1 MVLSSWGSAVRI
13 DVYIGAL
20 ALRWSGKDDGQA
32 NMNDWVDAEHHVE
45 LAHEHY
51 DAGRWDEAEVELRQA
66 LSLNPYQTEWQFN
79 LGLTLEAAGRYES
92 AFEAFAQCSKL
103 HVEHASPDANST
115 LLAGVNL
122 IRASKPEAA
131 LRWLDAAEKIEPMNV
146 AIVVHRIEALT
157 DLERYEDAEEAFYV
171 GQQVDPEYPEL
182 YAVMGETL
190 QRAEHH
196 ERAVWC
202 LREAAR
208 LDPGLPR
215 VRAHLASAYARLG
228 RLERSRQLYLQ
239 ELRVDPGDPETL
251 LDLGD
256 LLVDMHRYTEASEK
270 FRRVLELFPDNADA
284 HFSLAELA
292 ELEGRLADALIHFDV
307 VLRIDKDYATARTR
321 LAKTL
326 LQRGRE
332 EDLPRVRDLLSK
344 EINTLERA
352 DIGEVGVL
360 VEVKKIGASGT
371 VEAPTG
377 AKSAS
382 MGDGEE
388 ELEELG
394 RTLVEA
400 GMLKQATRVYM
411 MLLAVAPSSHK
422 ALHGLSVSALEGG
435 DYDAGIDAA
444 KRSLEFRPS
453 FVPAMH
459 NLVLAYYRQGQ
470 YIRARYWLTQAMRH
484 DPDDVQLRR
493 LRMRLRVRTVFGA
506 LTWISSRFERVTR
519 PVRSLVT
526 RPAR

>member
-1 MVLSSWGSAVRI
+1 
-13 DVYIGAL
+13 
-20 ALRWSGKDDGQA
+20 
-32 NMNDWVDAEHHVE
+32 MNDWVDAEHHVE

-66 LSLNPYQTEWQFN
+66 LSLNPYQAEWQFN
-79 LGLTLEAAGRYES
+79 LGLTLEAAGRYEAAS
-92 AFEAFAQCSKL
+92 DAFVQCSKL
-103 HVEHASPDANST
+103 NAEHGSPDANST

-122 IRASKPEAA
+122 IRAGKPEQAIT
-131 LRWLDAAEKIEPMNV
+131 WLDEAEKIEPMNV

-157 DLERYEDAEEAFYV
+157 DMERFEEAEEAFYL
-171 GQQVDPEYPEL
+171 GQQIDPEYPEL

-190 QRAEHH
+190 QQAEHH

-208 LDPGLPR
+208 LDPTLPR

-228 RLERSRQLYLQ
+228 RLERARQLYIQ

-251 LDLGD
+251 LDLGE
-256 LLVDMHRYTEASEK
+256 LLMDMHRPTEAGEK

-292 ELEGRLADALIHFDV
+292 ENEGRLPDALVHFDV
-307 VLRIDKDYATARTR
+307 VLRLDPDYATARTR

-332 EDLPRVRDLLSK
+332 EDLPRVRDLLGK
-344 EINTLERA
+344 ELRTIEQA
-352 DIGEVGVL
+352 QKD
-360 VEVKKIGASGT
+360 ASGI
-371 VEAPTG
+371 VEMKIPRIDAV
-377 AKSAS
+377 AQDSQLQSAS
-382 MGDGEE
+382 PKPQVKHDEDD
-388 ELEELG
+388 LEELG

-400 GMLKQATRVYM
+400 GMLNQATRVYE
-411 MLLAVAPSSHK
+411 MLILLSPASHK
-422 ALHGLSVSALEGG
+422 AFHGLSVSALQSG
-435 DYDAGIDAA
+435 DFDAGIEAA

-470 YIRARYWLTQAMRH
+470 YIRARYWLSQAMRH
-484 DPDDVQLRR
+484 DPDDAQLRR
-493 LRMRLRVRTVFGA
+493 LRLRLRVRTVFGV
-506 LTWISSRFERVTR
+506 LTWITSRVQRVLK
-519 PVRSLVT
+519 PVRSLIT
-526 RPAR
+526 RPER

>member
-1 MVLSSWGSAVRI
+1 
-13 DVYIGAL
+13 
-20 ALRWSGKDDGQA
+20 
-32 NMNDWVDAEHHVE
+32 MNDWVDAEQHVE

-66 LSLNPYQTEWQFN
+66 LSLNPYQAEWQFN
-79 LGLTLEAAGRYES
+79 LGLTLEAAGRYEAAS
-92 AFEAFAQCSKL
+92 DAFIQCSKL
-103 HVEHASPDANST
+103 NAEHHTPDANST
-115 LLAGVNL
+115 LLAGVNM
-122 IRASKPEAA
+122 IRAGKPEMA
-131 LRWLDAAEKIEPMNV
+131 LTWLAEAEKIEPMNV

-157 DLERYEDAEEAFYV
+157 DMERYEEAEEAFYL
-171 GQQVDPEYPEL
+171 GQQIDPEYPEL

-208 LDPGLPR
+208 LDPTLPR
-215 VRAHLASAYARLG
+215 VRARLASAYADAG
-228 RLERSRQLYLQ
+228 RLERARQLYLQ

-251 LDLGD
+251 LDLGE
-256 LLVDMHRYTEASEK
+256 LLMDMHRSAEAGEK

-292 ELEGRLADALIHFDV
+292 EIEGRLPDALVHFDV
-307 VLRIDKDYATARTR
+307 VLRPDPDYATARTR

-332 EDLPRVRDLLSK
+332 EDLPRVRDLLTK
-344 EINTLERA
+344 ELRTIEQSNKDATG
-352 DIGEVGVL
+352 I
-360 VEVKKIGASGT
+360 VEMKVQRGGDLASQR
-371 VEAPTG
+371 VEAATAPISR
-377 AKSAS
+377 KPLVKH
-382 MGDGEE
+382 DEE
-388 ELEELG
+388 DLEELG

-400 GMLKQATRVYM
+400 GMLNQSTRVYE
-411 MLLAVAPSSHK
+411 MLIQIAPSSHK
-422 ALHGLSVSALEGG
+422 AYHGLSVSALQGG
-435 DYDAGIDAA
+435 DFDAGIDAA

-484 DPDDVQLRR
+484 DPDDAQLRR
-493 LRMRLRVRTVFGA
+493 LRLRLRVRTVFGV
-506 LTWISSRFERVTR
+506 LTWITSKAQRIVR
-519 PVRSLVT
+519 PLRSLLT
-526 RPAR
+526 RPARKA

>member
-1 MVLSSWGSAVRI
+1 
-13 DVYIGAL
+13 
-20 ALRWSGKDDGQA
+20 
-32 NMNDWVDAEHHVE
+32 MNDWVDAEHHVD

-51 DAGRWDEAEVELRQA
+51 DAGRWDEAENELRQA

-79 LGLTLEAAGRYES
+79 LGLTLEAAGRYEAAAD
-92 AFEAFAQCSKL
+92 AFVQCSKL

-115 LLAGVNL
+115 LLVGVNL
-122 IRASKPEAA
+122 IRAAKPELA
-131 LRWLDAAEKIEPMNV
+131 LVWLDEAEKIEPMNV
-146 AIVVHRIEALT
+146 AVVVHRIEALT
-157 DLERYEDAEEAFYV
+157 DLKRFDEAEEAFYL

-190 QRAEHH
+190 QRAGHH

-256 LLVDMHRYTEASEK
+256 LLVDMHRYTEAGEK

-292 ELEGRLADALIHFDV
+292 EIEGRLPDALVHFDV
-307 VLRIDKDYATARTR
+307 VLRIDKDYLTARTR

-326 LQRGRE
+326 LHRGRD
-332 EDLPRVRDLLSK
+332 EDMPRIRDLLNK
-344 EINTLERA
+344 ELNKFERTQS
-352 DIGEVGVL
+352 DEDGLIEIKVLRDSVRTESVGQSTKPKPSIAGL
-360 VEVKKIGASGT
+360 DE
-371 VEAPTG
+371 
-377 AKSAS
+377 
-382 MGDGEE
+382 D

-411 MLLAVAPSSHK
+411 MLLATAPASHK
-422 ALHGLSVSALEGG
+422 AFHGLSVSALQSG
-435 DYDAGIDAA
+435 DFEAGIDAA
-444 KRSLEFRPS
+444 KKSLEYRPV

-484 DPDDVQLRR
+484 EPDDVQLRR
-493 LRMRLRVRTVFGA
+493 LRMRLRVRTVFGV
-506 LTWISSRFERVTR
+506 LTWISSRVGRITR
-519 PVRSLVT
+519 PIRALVT

>member
-1 MVLSSWGSAVRI
+1 
-13 DVYIGAL
+13 
-20 ALRWSGKDDGQA
+20 
-32 NMNDWVDAEHHVE
+32 MNDWVDAEHHVD

-51 DAGRWDEAEVELRQA
+51 DAGRWDEAENELRQA
-66 LSLNPYQTEWQFN
+66 LSLNPYQAEWQFN
-79 LGLTLEAAGRYES
+79 LGLTLEAAGRYEAAAD
-92 AFEAFAQCSKL
+92 AFVQCSKL
-103 HVEHASPDANST
+103 HIEHASPDANST
-115 LLAGVNL
+115 LLVGVNL
-122 IRASKPEAA
+122 IRAAKPEMA
-131 LRWLDAAEKIEPMNV
+131 LVWLDEAEKIEPMNV

-157 DLERYEDAEEAFYV
+157 DLKRYDEAEEAFYL

-256 LLVDMHRYTEASEK
+256 LLVDMHRYTEAGEK

-292 ELEGRLADALIHFDV
+292 EIEGRLADALVHFDV
-307 VLRIDKDYATARTR
+307 VLRIDKNYSTARAR

-326 LQRGRE
+326 LQRGRD
-332 EDLPRVRDLLSK
+332 EDMPRIRDLLNK
-344 EINTLERA
+344 ELGKLEREESDENGSIEIKVLRDSVDTKA
-352 DIGEVGVL
+352 DRSSVIPRSSPAVHNE
-360 VEVKKIGASGT
+360 
-371 VEAPTG
+371 
-377 AKSAS
+377 
-382 MGDGEE
+382 D

-400 GMLKQATRVYM
+400 GMLKQATRVYI
-411 MLLAVAPSSHK
+411 MLLGVVPTSHK
-422 ALHGLSVSALEGG
+422 AFHGLSVSALQNG
-435 DYDAGIDAA
+435 DFEAGIDAA
-444 KRSLEFRPS
+444 KKSLEFRPI

-470 YIRARYWLTQAMRH
+470 YIRARYWLTQALRH
-484 DPDDVQLRR
+484 EPDDVQLRR
-493 LRMRLRVRTVFGA
+493 LRLRLRVRTAFGV
-506 LTWISSRFERVTR
+506 LTWINSRIERITR
-519 PVRSLVT
+519 PVRTLAT
-526 RPAR
+526 RPVR